1 MAAIA
6 ILSQEKGWAGD
17 RMRNRVI
24 FTSASATTDT
34 VTPVMVG
41 MQHIDACVPTGRSGT
56 IVSQGGSTN
65 PTSYPQGTSITVV
78 AAGAIS
84 LAEGAGGTATQVI
97 IAYIPT
103 STSAVSSGNYE
114 VDFYGK

>member
-6 ILSQEKGWAGD
+6 ILKSEKGWAGD
-17 RMRNRVI
+17 RIRTRVI

-34 VTPVMVG
+34 VTPHAVG

-56 IVSQGGSTN
+56 VDAL
-65 PTSYPQGTSITVV
+65 TVV

-84 LAEGAGGTATQVI
+84 LTNGAGGAATQVI

-114 VDFYGK
+114 VDFYGR